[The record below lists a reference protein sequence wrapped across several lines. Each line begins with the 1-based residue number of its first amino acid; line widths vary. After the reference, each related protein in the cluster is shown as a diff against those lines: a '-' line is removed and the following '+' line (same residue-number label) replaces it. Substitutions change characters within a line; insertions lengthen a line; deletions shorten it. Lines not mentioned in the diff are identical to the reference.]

1 MKYPAAEVDIGV
13 ISELYTAGETED
25 GQDYVAERY
34 RVVVRVKAD
43 GRTFMLSHYW
53 KGCEVSEDGE
63 GGTYFADVR
72 ERAAACAEID
82 AEGFR
87 ALAVFD
93 TEMHG
98 SPANPDAEWYETEPE
113 YGSKHWQAL
122 EVDLT
127 AKEKA
132 EYAPAKTNDAV
143 VKIDFGDVDKNA
155 LGMGYTAKRLLE
167 VLARTQITGT
177 PEDVKEIAQC
187 VKTLTIDEAHFVFT
201 RDDVASVVDTD
212 RDEGR
217 ISDEEHSNW
226 KPEYAQEVLRRVY
239 QRHDVTMGVSFE
251 TLSEVVREVI
261 AEKVTNVPND
271 GVPTP

>member
-122 EVDLT
+122 D
-127 AKEKA
+127 AA
-132 EYAPAKTNDAV
+132 EGQAARFDRS
-143 VKIDFGDVDKNA
+143 IA
-155 LGMGYTAKRLLE
+155 LHRAGEPQDEYT
-167 VLARTQITGT
+167 
-177 PEDVKEIAQC
+177 
-187 VKTLTIDEAHFVFT
+187 
-201 RDDVASVVDTD
+201 
-212 RDEGR
+212 
-217 ISDEEHSNW
+217 
-226 KPEYAQEVLRRVY
+226 
-239 QRHDVTMGVSFE
+239 
-251 TLSEVVREVI
+251 
-261 AEKVTNVPND
+261 
-271 GVPTP
+271 PTF